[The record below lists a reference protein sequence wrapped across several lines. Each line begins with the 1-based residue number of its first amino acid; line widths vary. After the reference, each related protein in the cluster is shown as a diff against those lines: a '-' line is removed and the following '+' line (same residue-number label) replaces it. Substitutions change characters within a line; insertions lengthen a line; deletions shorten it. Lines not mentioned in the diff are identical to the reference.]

1 MIRKHLAAAAV
12 LLALMLGHPAAAAQG
27 GNPAASQSKPSP
39 AAGQSKA
46 SAAPGTPAPSVP
58 SSPGQPPAGASGS
71 PPSPDNC
78 PGGSPCDATPSHIT
92 IATPAPAPSQWQL
105 QDRISW
111 IANLVLVLYVIVGVT
126 IALFLLNKIEHQARY
141 AEVSA
146 QAAADS
152 AKAVLVYAQ
161 SQAEADRPWVLVT
174 PENVPGAPDRFTIVA
189 TNRGRSPAR
198 IVSLVDEIA
207 SAGDDSKLPPA
218 PVFKNEPQPPPISDI
233 LLPGES
239 IGIKSFSRD
248 EVSSVCETPEQLQL
262 VESWVE
268 KIYLYGDLTYQDL
281 RASDGKDM
289 HQTSW
294 CCWYIH
300 GRQKSGMVIAG
311 PPAYNR
317 HT

>member
-1 MIRKHLAAAAV
+1 MICKHLAAAA
-12 LLALMLGHPAAAAQG
+12 LLALMVGLRAGAAQESNSAAPPHHAG
-27 GNPAASQSKPSP
+27 APPATPPPATSNAPSATVPPASGEESSGANNPAASP
-39 AAGQSKA
+39 ANCQG
-46 SAAPGTPAPSVP
+46 
-58 SSPGQPPAGASGS
+58 GA
-71 PPSPDNC
+71 
-78 PGGSPCDATPSHIT
+78 CDATPSHIT
-92 IATPAPAPSQWQL
+92 IATPAPAPAPWPW

-111 IANLVLVLYVIVGVT
+111 MANLVLVLFAYAGVM
-126 IALFLLNKIEHQARY
+126 IALSALRKIERQTRY
-141 AEVSA
+141 AEAAA

-161 SQAEADRPWVLVT
+161 SQAEADRPWVLVGT
-174 PENVPGAPDRFTIVA
+174 ESVPGTPDKFNIVA

-207 SAGDDSKLPPA
+207 SAGDDSKLPPN
-218 PVFKNEPQPPPISDI
+218 PVYINEPQPPSTSNI

-239 IGIKSFSRD
+239 MGIKSFSRG
-248 EVSSVCETPEQLQL
+248 EVNSVCETPEHLQL

-268 KIYLYGDLTYQDL
+268 KIYLYGNITYLDL
-281 RASDGKDM
+281 RSPDGTQT
-289 HQTSW
+289 HETSW

-300 GRQKSGMVIAG
+300 GRQKSGMVMAG